1 MTKIGYPRGL
11 LYYEY
16 YPFWGSFFN
25 NLDVEVISSIKTN
38 KEILDSGIE
47 NCVDEACLPVKI
59 FHGHVSSLRDKVDY
73 IFIPKYVSLY
83 KREYNCPKHLGIAN
97 MVFHSI
103 DNLPMIIS
111 PKIVLKNSCDLKSS
125 AHKVGKMFTKNNKK
139 IDSAYNDAMKSYKD
153 HTNWLRSNI
162 LPSTYCRKGNQD
174 RIKLLI
180 LGHSYNV
187 FDDFVNMG
195 IIKKLCEQGVDIV
208 LAEDVSESD
217 KRFYSGNLSKRIF
230 WTHGRRIVGSA
241 FYLIENKNI
250 DGIIYLSAF
259 GCGLDSVL
267 INIVENKAHE
277 NNVPIMIMTFDEQT
291 GEAGFN
297 TRFEAFLDMMKWRSE
312 IEDNF
317 SSSR

>member
-1 MTKIGYPRGL
+1 
-11 LYYEY
+11 
-16 YPFWGSFFN
+16 
-25 NLDVEVISSIKTN
+25 
-38 KEILDSGIE
+38 
-47 NCVDEACLPVKI
+47 
-59 FHGHVSSLRDKVDY
+59 
-73 IFIPKYVSLY
+73 
-83 KREYNCPKHLGIAN
+83 
-97 MVFHSI
+97 
-103 DNLPMIIS
+103 
-111 PKIVLKNSCDLKSS
+111 
-125 AHKVGKMFTKNNKK
+125 
-139 IDSAYNDAMKSYKD
+139 MKSYKD

-187 FDDFVNMG
+187 FDSFINMD